1 MALEIRPIRRDEVDE
16 GLALYAGYQRFYG
29 VGDPDDA
36 RNRSFFSRF
45 ASPSDS
51 GVLLGAWSDGA
62 LLGFACVYWTF
73 SSVSAAEIALMNDL
87 FVAAEARGRGIG
99 RALIDAA
106 VAAARERGV
115 HHLEW
120 FTAPDNLTAQRVY
133 DATGASR
140 STWVA
145 YEIPTARS

>member
-1 MALEIRPIRRDEVDE
+1 
-16 GLALYAGYQRFYG
+16 
-29 VGDPDDA
+29 
-36 RNRSFFSRF
+36 
-45 ASPSDS
+45 
-51 GVLLGAWSDGA
+51 VLLGAWSDGA

-99 RALIDAA
+99 RALIDVA